1 MSVINQMLKDLDKRQ
16 QHNAQ
21 AMSPLVED
29 NGRSFRVY
37 LLIAFAL
44 LVLVFSA
51 WLALRY
57 FDDFQSDHQVEV
69 ISEAATT
76 SSGPSTQATSLE
88 QTQALQAVAQ
98 AIDVEVSPPQ
108 NSQPSETPPAQPRTQ
123 LLQPNTVASEPKANT
138 LNSSAQ
144 ASSQNVKTAPAEAV
158 AESVEQPAAA
168 QTPAKVVAQS
178 DTKAST
184 VEEKPPVAA
193 PKTEQAVANPPIAEG
208 QLQIKPLELSV
219 EQRVA
224 MYKRRGFQALEQNQP
239 SQARVEFSKA
249 LQLEHSAHE
258 VREQLAALVYASG
271 DLPRAVNLLEEGLQ
285 LQPQRSSFRL
295 MLARIFVQQQQLT
308 QALAYLEG
316 ASPEIAGHVDYYAMQ
331 AGLAQRLDRQQLA
344 LTSYQRLLRYEPS
357 RARWWLGYAIANDK
371 LANYA
376 EALSAYRQAQ
386 LVGQLSAN
394 SSEFVASRI
403 TQLEQ

>member
-29 NGRSFRVY
+29 NGRSFRFY
-37 LLIAFAL
+37 LLIVFAL

-51 WLALRY
+51 WFALRY
-57 FDDFQSDHQVEV
+57 FDDFESDNQVEV
-69 ISEAATT
+69 LNEAATT
-76 SSGPSTQATSLE
+76 NSGSSAQATSLE

-108 NSQPSETPPAQPRTQ
+108 NSQPSETPPAQPQTQ
-123 LLQPNTVASEPKANT
+123 SLQPSTAANLPQANMVAPSEQV
-138 LNSSAQ
+138 SSEAQ
-144 ASSQNVKTAPAEAV
+144 ETALPEAV
-158 AESVEQPAAA
+158 AESIEPP

-178 DTKAST
+178 DTKIST

-193 PKTEQAVANPPIAEG
+193 PETEQPLANPPIAEG
-208 QLQIKPLELSV
+208 ELQIKPLELSV

-285 LQPQRSSFRL
+285 LQPLRSTFRL

-344 LTSYQRLLRYEPS
+344 LVSYQRLLRYEPR

-394 SSEFVASRI
+394 SSEFVVSRI
-403 TQLEQ
+403 KQLEQ

>member
-76 SSGPSTQATSLE
+76 SSGSSSQATSLE

-108 NSQPSETPPAQPRTQ
+108 NNQPSETPPTQ
-123 LLQPNTVASEPKANT
+123 SLQPSKAASEQKANT

-193 PKTEQAVANPPIAEG
+193 PETEQAVANPPIAEG
-208 QLQIKPLELSV
+208 ELQIKPLELSV

-386 LVGQLSAN
+386 MVGQLSAN

-403 TQLEQ
+403 KQLEQ

>member
-69 ISEAATT
+69 ISEAAKT
-76 SSGPSTQATSLE
+76 SSGSSSQATSLE

-108 NSQPSETPPAQPRTQ
+108 NNQPSETPPTQ
-123 LLQPNTVASEPKANT
+123 SLQPSKAASEPKANT

-193 PKTEQAVANPPIAEG
+193 PETEQAVANPPIAEG
-208 QLQIKPLELSV
+208 ELQIKPLELSV

-357 RARWWLGYAIANDK
+357 RTRWWLGYAIANDK

-403 TQLEQ
+403 KQLEQ